1 MHCMN
6 KNFSMSEI
14 IEASNNILNESSNN
28 LTITKNNHPEP
39 LLLTNEI
46 SEDLNIDEK
55 IKNEIIKELYLFFK
69 KKIRKNTLKI
79 IFEQRIEIKKFE
91 RKINYLNDNKKILE
105 TNNHNLQSNIDKIIE
120 DKKILETNNHNL
132 QFNIDKIIEDKK
144 ILETNNH
151 NLQSNIDKTIEDK
164 KILTERNKNIQADL
178 SLLKSNLKNNLE
190 NEKNLN
196 NEKLATSNDKLKF
209 YQEDNLRLSNEL
221 FVSKERYNIIKKQ
234 LHDFE
239 LQKKQLSNQIQ
250 KLNNSINE
258 SNLITPTFTDNLPA
272 EATEDLKKTKD
283 KDVANLNEKINKLFD
298 KL

>member
-1 MHCMN
+1 MD
-6 KNFSMSEI
+6 KNFPISEI

-39 LLLTNEI
+39 LLLVNEI

-91 RKINYLNDNKKILE
+91 RKINYLNDN
-105 TNNHNLQSNIDKIIE
+105 
-120 DKKILETNNHNL
+120 KKILETNNHNL

-272 EATEDLKKTKD
+272 EATEDFKKTND
-283 KDVANLNEKINKLFD
+283 KDVASLNKKINQLFD
-298 KL
+298 KS

>member
-1 MHCMN
+1 MN
-6 KNFSMSEI
+6 KNFSISEI

-39 LLLTNEI
+39 LLLVNEI

-69 KKIRKNTLKI
+69 KKIKKNTLKI
-79 IFEQRIEIKKFE
+79 IFEQRIEIKKFQ

-105 TNNHNLQSNIDKIIE
+105 TTSRNLQSNIDKIIE
-120 DKKILETNNHNL
+120 DKKMLEINNHN
-132 QFNIDKIIEDKK
+132 F
-144 ILETNNH
+144 
-151 NLQSNIDKTIEDK
+151 QSNLDQVIEDK
-164 KILTERNKNIQADL
+164 KILTEINKNIQADL

-209 YQEDNLRLSNEL
+209 HQEDNLRLSNEL

-272 EATEDLKKTKD
+272 EATEDFKKTND
-283 KDVANLNEKINKLFD
+283 KGVASLNKKINKLFD
-298 KL
+298 KS

>member
-28 LTITKNNHPEP
+28 LTITKNNHPES
-39 LLLTNEI
+39 LLLVNEI

-69 KKIRKNTLKI
+69 KKIKKNTLKI

-91 RKINYLNDNKKILE
+91 RKINYLNDN
-105 TNNHNLQSNIDKIIE
+105 
-120 DKKILETNNHNL
+120 KKILETNNHNL

-221 FVSKERYNIIKKQ
+221 FVSKESYNIIKKQ

-239 LQKKQLSNQIQ
+239 L
-250 KLNNSINE
+250 
-258 SNLITPTFTDNLPA
+258 
-272 EATEDLKKTKD
+272 
-283 KDVANLNEKINKLFD
+283 
-298 KL
+298 

>member
-1 MHCMN
+1 MN